1 MSFVKV
7 LFCCLFKETGNSLR
21 ISCAMFFPFQEAKKI
36 AFMVFVGVCIVF
48 QAITSDVYVY
58 NKKKAILSPT
68 VMVPTPTTVINASTL
83 TMATITQSP

>member
-7 LFCCLFKETGNSLR
+7 LFCCLLETGNSLH

-58 NKKKAILSPT
+58 NKKKTILSPT